1 MIAEKIRK
9 YLDDNHVKYLTIAH
23 SPAYTANDIAH
34 AAHVSGRE
42 MAKTVMVDTDGR
54 LVMVVLPASKRLS
67 FVEAARVVGGKNVRL
82 AHEYEFASLFPGCET
97 GAMPPFGNLYGVEV
111 YVDPSLQADEEIVFN
126 AGTHTEL
133 IRMRYDD
140 YARLVHPKVAALAA
154 A

>member
-1 MIAEKIRK
+1 MIAEKVK
-9 YLDDNHVKYLTIAH
+9 SFLDENKVKYLTISH

-42 MAKTVMVDTDGR
+42 MAKTVMVDADGR
-54 LVMVVLPASKRLS
+54 LVMAVLPASKRLS
-67 FVEAARVVGGKNVRL
+67 FVEAARVVGGTNVRL
-82 AHEYEFASLFPGCET
+82 AHEYEFGTQFPGCET
-97 GAMPPFGNLYGVEV
+97 GAMPPFGNLYGIDV
-111 YVDPSLQADEEIVFN
+111 YVDPSLSTHDEIVFN

-140 YARLVHPKVAALAA
+140 FERLVHPKVAAMAA